1 MHSGLRNRGAVTPFE
16 RLWDV
21 RREMDR
27 LFEGYET
34 GAQNGDTLWVPPMDV
49 VETGEEILCHVE
61 VPGMSR
67 NDIDIRIEGNIV
79 TIAGE
84 KKFERNPA
92 GKSEGFSHFERR
104 YGRFE
109 RSFTIPQTVESD
121 RVKARYDNG
130 VLTVVLPKAERSKP
144 RRVEVEGATAARN
157 IEPTR

>member
-1 MHSGLRNRGAVTPFE
+1 MLPGLRTRGAVTPFE

-34 GAQNGDTLWVPPMDV
+34 GNENGTSLWVPPMDV

-61 VPGMSR
+61 APGLNKEDLDLR
-67 NDIDIRIEGNIV
+67 VEGNIV
-79 TIAGE
+79 TISGE
-84 KKFERNPA
+84 KRYERN
-92 GKSEGFSHFERR
+92 GNEKETGFRHFERR

-109 RSFTIPQTVESD
+109 RSFTIPQTVEAD
-121 RVKARYDNG
+121 RVKARYENG

-144 RRVEVEGATAARN
+144 RRVEVEGAPAQPRS
-157 IEPTR
+157 IEQ